1 MGENQYQRS
10 TQKNPVQHSGE
21 CRRNQSQETLRKET
35 EETGIGKNDTI
46 HNRRQAE
53 SQILGRIAIEG
64 VAGQPQYYLSPQI
77 IKAQG
82 QNQEEDKTNATNQD
96 SLKRF
101 ALEQLL
107 DQYQNQKS
115 RSHGNIGLINAER
128 KYQTAQ
134 AKKSRPFL
142 ALLHHGNRENCQEKG
157 QRKRR
162 TGEHIAKQTDEGR
175 EYHDAAGKQNL

>member
-1 MGENQYQRS
+1 MYLTDGK
-10 TQKNPVQHSGE
+10 KNTIQDRRKAE
-21 CRRNQSQETLRKET
+21 C
-35 EETGIGKNDTI
+35 
-46 HNRRQAE
+46 
-53 SQILGRIAIEG
+53 QILGRIAIER
-64 VAGQPQYYLSPQI
+64 VTGQPQYYLSPQI
-77 IKAQG
+77 VKPQG

-134 AKKSRPFL
+134 TKKNRPFL

-175 EYHDAAGKQNL
+175 EHHHAAGKQGL